1 MKMMKMIVEV
11 IEILA
16 ARSTQEKK
24 WHGQLLKSEPYEIP
38 ARASL
43 GGVRGA
49 QGVLGKQAEVI
60 SQRGR

>member
-1 MKMMKMIVEV
+1 MIVEV

-16 ARSTQEKK
+16 ARSTRKRSGMDNYSRVSHMKFRQGLP
-24 WHGQLLKSEPYEIP
+24 W
-38 ARASL
+38 L

>member
-1 MKMMKMIVEV
+1 MMKMIVEV

-43 GGVRGA
+43 GGVRGV

>member
-1 MKMMKMIVEV
+1 MMKLIVEV

-49 QGVLGKQAEVI
+49 QGVLGK
-60 SQRGR
+60 

>member
-1 MKMMKMIVEV
+1 MMKMIIEV

-43 GGVRGA
+43 EGVRGA
-49 QGVLGKQAEVI
+49 QGVLGQQAEVI

>member
-1 MKMMKMIVEV
+1 MKMMKILSVEV

-24 WHGQLLKSEPYEIP
+24 WHGQLFKSEPYEIL

-43 GGVRGA
+43 GGVRG
-49 QGVLGKQAEVI
+49 GH
-60 SQRGR
+60 RGCKASKPK

>member
-1 MKMMKMIVEV
+1 MKILSVEV

-24 WHGQLLKSEPYEIP
+24 WYGQLLKSGPYEIP
-38 ARASL
+38 TRASL
-43 GGVRGA
+43 GGVRGT

>member
-1 MKMMKMIVEV
+1 MKMMKL

-49 QGVLGKQAEVI
+49 QGVLGKQVEVI

>member
-1 MKMMKMIVEV
+1 MKMTKMIVEV